1 MSRRLGLWLRR
12 ARWQVVLALLGFV
25 QVVATF
31 TALLDRLYVAK
42 WLAGL
47 AILGCYFAL
56 GRCKVS
62 MALLGEFALLV
73 TVLAISL
80 LSQLG
85 DTLDGRAMGLAA
97 SYLLTATAAFLVA
110 PCAFRRR
117 SVQRIVWPA
126 MLLGVSVATLLGE
139 YLGVLD
145 LLSSVS
151 LDQGRWRF
159 AGAFYQ
165 PNAAGTA
172 GLLGVILA
180 GAAFN
185 ATRRW
190 IYLTAVPPLAVVM
203 VLADSRG
210 SLLAAGAFFAVWAIA
225 RAARWP
231 TRHIATVS
239 CFGVL
244 VLLGYGLLHSGNL
257 GLPDTTHAQTALN
270 EVSTGRWASWT
281 EALSYLDGPVR
292 WAFGLGLS
300 RNFSFAGRGTAWPV
314 PVRGSDAD
322 NFYVDLL
329 GRVGIV
335 GLVLFLSIVGGLALR
350 LVRGLRQASPRTASD
365 RALGL
370 AVLGGT
376 LVLGATNSGIVTW
389 GWLHAMVAWPLV
401 AAAATRP
408 GSPTALAPSVSDG
421 SPAPTPATA

>member
-1 MSRRLGLWLRR
+1 MHR
-12 ARWQVVLALLGFV
+12 AAKWQIMLALLAFV

-31 TALLDRLYVAK
+31 TASLDRLYVAK
-42 WLAGL
+42 WLAGV

-62 MALLGEFALLV
+62 TALLGEFSLLV

-85 DTLDGRAMGLAA
+85 DTLDGRAMSLAA
-97 SYLLTATAAFLVA
+97 SYILTATAAFLVA

-126 MLLGVSVATLLGE
+126 MLLGVSVGTLLGE
-139 YLGVLD
+139 YLGVRD
-145 LLSSVS
+145 PLSSIS

-172 GLLGVILA
+172 GLIGVILA
-180 GAAFN
+180 CAAFN
-185 ATRRW
+185 STRRW
-190 IYLTAVPPLAVVM
+190 VYLAAVPPLTLVM
-203 VLADSRG
+203 ALADSRG
-210 SLLAAGAFFAVWAIA
+210 ALLAAGAFFAMWAIA
-225 RAARWP
+225 KAARWRTWP
-231 TRHIATVS
+231 IAIVS
-239 CFGVL
+239 CVAVL
-244 VLLGYGLLHSGNL
+244 VLLGFGMLHSGSL
-257 GLPDTTHAQTALN
+257 GLPDTSHAQATLN
-270 EVSTGRWASWT
+270 QVSTGRWASWT
-281 EALSYLDGPVR
+281 EALSYLDGPIQ

-350 LVRGLRQASPRTASD
+350 LCRGLRQASPRTASE
-365 RALGL
+365 RALAL

-408 GSPTALAPSVSDG
+408 VYPTALTPPVSDG
-421 SPAPTPATA
+421 SPAATTATA